1 MYQGMNTMRF
11 INLSHCLTH
20 ERIHTRSLCT
30 MQESTII
37 SLSFILSLSLSLIL
51 TLSRSFSLSL
61 KFSKKFVSVF
71 FYLFIY
77 LLILF
82 YFILY
87 FFFLL
92 VEKMKLERQY
102 TYKIH
107 GIDVVHIR
115 RNFDKYGCF

>member
-20 ERIHTRSLCT
+20 ERIHTFIMHNAR
-30 MQESTII
+30 IDYYF
-37 SLSFILSLSLSLIL
+37 SFLYSLSLSLSLIL